1 MRRSVRP
8 LPVTLINI
16 FEVILAIGIGFLLR
30 RLVNLLVPLFSI
42 SIEPVWIAVIWGIP
56 LMLILTKAHYVF
68 HGWLAKN
75 GWLTH

>member
-1 MRRSVRP
+1 MAKLRP

-42 SIEPVWIAVIWGIP
+42 GIEPVWITVILGIP
-56 LMLILTKAHYVF
+56 LMLILIKAHYVF
-68 HGWLAKN
+68 HGWLVKN
-75 GWLTH
+75 GLLTH